1 MQVPSYNNFVP
12 TEVESGKASGGIAE
26 LPRQTFDYAHA
37 MGEAMKFV
45 KQSENVAIQLEQ
57 KFTAQMVKAD
67 ADEAL
72 KAFTEQADELTLNP
86 DTGYMAQ
93 KGNNARLGYDDYVN
107 NLDKLYDDS
116 LGKITDPRVRE
127 AFSSVAQEQM
137 DAYKK
142 KGKAHR
148 LQQAGVYAYKSQEAA
163 IDGMVRSYAA
173 NGVDDPDAERTM
185 ASIFQGIEY
194 LGHLNG
200 MGDDWVA
207 NTKQSRYDLAVS
219 SAITQVAF
227 DDPVKA
233 MEQLRRCDKLSPE
246 VRKRLSATIFEMS
259 KTPIAQR
266 LAQRNSLT
274 SQKGKTVS
282 NYDAD
287 KNTYRGMTIT
297 SGFGSREAPVAG
309 ASTNHGGIDL
319 RAKEGT
325 PLSSFTSGTVVEVGT
340 NNKAGNYIKVRD
352 AQGNIHS
359 YLHLKSINV
368 KKGQIVGENDN
379 LGETGRSGNV
389 SGAHLHYAIK
399 NKDGKVI
406 NPIEYRRE
414 ISSDV
419 IGLDYTDRYN
429 TELSEP
435 MEDSFQ
441 AWAKQYDKLDD
452 LQDYDL
458 RGWYKEQVEN
468 GLPVTFEAGAHLTDK
483 YKKPNHPTL
492 SDKSKYNGMDGVQG
506 GVWSE
511 DGKTYTV
518 KRNMSRQEAENLKQY
533 FRRVEPGVELKFEV
547 DPSAPVYQSTTV
559 NFAELLKDPNK
570 MTGDSAYDNLTPQQK
585 FAVAAQGMRIEA
597 ANRQQI
603 MATLKQEESKYLAN
617 VAETGSLNDAP
628 DEELYASVPG
638 GKERYDQLMEKAQ
651 VASLVHDFS
660 QLPTEEILRQI
671 DAITPKKGSVMSDE
685 RTSMFKAL
693 RKAAEDTF
701 KARQQDPIAYMQT
714 NGNAYDYKPIQ
725 DFSNP
730 NTVRDELLKR
740 RETYQGVA
748 QDYGVEAKVF
758 TSQEA
763 QGFASYMATLDEAQ
777 RADYLSKLSDL
788 VDNTKAPILA
798 DLSAQLG
805 KKDKNLSLALGLNS
819 TERGR
824 ELELGKHQILGKAY
838 RDNNVVTIEK
848 EQGDLVKQLEE
859 LLPYAI
865 DSDQFNAA
873 VEACM
878 NEYAYQERN
887 GESINMGDVINTVIA
902 PVGEYKGTKILL
914 PTRIDE
920 VPQSLTTW
928 TDEGKFEDIVEM
940 WTKDF
945 RKTDRKARFM
955 FGGEMMSAHQIANF
969 LTREKPELV
978 AVGDG
983 VYQIRNGVF
992 YVTDENAVPVTI
1004 DVNPYIDKKAGKR

>member
-12 TEVESGKASGGIAE
+12 TEVESGKVSGGIAE

-45 KQSENVAIQLEQ
+45 KQSENMAVQLEQ

-93 KGNNARLGYDDYVN
+93 KGNNARLGYDDYAK

-116 LGKITDPRVRE
+116 LGKIQDPRVRE
-127 AFSSVAQEQM
+127 AFSSVAQERI
-137 DAYKK
+137 DSYKN

-148 LQQAGVYAYKSQEAA
+148 LQQAGVYAYKSQEEA
-163 IDGMVRSYAA
+163 INGMVRNYAA
-173 NGVDDPDAERTM
+173 NGIDDPDAERTM
-185 ASIFQGIEY
+185 ASIFQGVEY

-200 MGDDWVA
+200 MGADWVA
-207 NTKQSRYDLAVS
+207 NTKQKQYDFAVS

-233 MEQLRRCDKLSPE
+233 MEQLRRCSKISPD

-266 LAQRNSLT
+266 LAQHNSLAL
-274 SQKGKTVS
+274 QKAKTVS
-282 NYDAD
+282 NYDAN

-309 ASTNHGGIDL
+309 ASTDHGGVDL

-325 PLSSFTSGTVVEVGT
+325 PLGSFTSGTVVEVGA
-340 NNKAGNYIKVRD
+340 NDKAGNYIKVRD

-368 KKGQIVGENDN
+368 KKGQVVGEDDN

-441 AWAKQYDKLDD
+441 AWAKQYDKLGD

-468 GLPVTFEAGAHLTDK
+468 GSPVSLEAGAHLTDK

-533 FRRVEPGVELKFEV
+533 FRMVEPGVELKFEI
-547 DPSAPVYQSTTV
+547 DPSAPVYQSTAV

-570 MTGDSAYDNLTPQQK
+570 MTGDPAYDDLTPQQK

-603 MATLKQEESKYLAN
+603 KAEIERSESEYLGK

-628 DEELYASVPG
+628 SEEMYASIPG
-638 GKERYDQLMEKAQ
+638 GKERYDQLMKKAQ

-660 QLPTEEILRQI
+660 QLPTEEIFRQI
-671 DAITPKKGSVMSDE
+671 DAITPKKGSAMSTE
-685 RTSMFKAL
+685 QSSMFKAL
-693 RKAAEDTF
+693 HKAAEETV
-701 KARQQDPIAYMQT
+701 KARQQDPIAYMQM
-714 NGNAYDYKPIQ
+714 NGNTYDYKPIQ

-730 NTVRDELLKR
+730 NVVRDELLKR
-740 RETYQGVA
+740 RETYSSIA

-758 TSQEA
+758 TTQEA

-777 RADYLSKLSDL
+777 RADYLSKLSVV
-788 VDNTKAPILA
+788 VDNSKAPILA

-805 KKDKNLSLALGLNS
+805 KKDKNLSLALGLSS
-819 TERGR
+819 TERGK
-824 ELELGKHQILGKAY
+824 ELDLGKHQILGKSY
-838 RDNNVVTIEK
+838 RDNKVVKVEK
-848 EQGDLVKQLEE
+848 KQGDLIKQLEG

-865 DSDQFNAA
+865 DSEQFKAA
-873 VEACM
+873 TEACM

-887 GESINMGDVINTVIA
+887 GSADMEDVIEAVVA
-902 PVGEYKGTKILL
+902 PIGKYKGVEIFL
-914 PTRIDE
+914 PTRINE
-920 VPQSLTTW
+920 VPMTFTTFSK
-928 TDEGKFEDIVEM
+928 DGRFEDLLEM
-940 WTKDF
+940 WETDF
-945 RKTDRKARFM
+945 RKTDRRARFM
-955 FGGEMMSAHQIANF
+955 FGGEMMSAHQIAN
-969 LTREKPELV
+969 LVTRGSPELV

-983 VYQIRNGVF
+983 VYQIKNGVF
-992 YVTDENAVPVTI
+992 YVTDENAVPLQI
-1004 DVNPYIDKKAGKR
+1004 NVNPYIDKKAGKR

>member
-12 TEVESGKASGGIAE
+12 TEVESGKISGGIAE
-26 LPRQTFDYAHA
+26 LPKQTFDYAHA

-45 KQSENVAIQLEQ
+45 KQSENTVIQLEQ

-72 KAFTEQADELTLNP
+72 KTFTEQADDLTLNP

-93 KGNNARLGYDDYVN
+93 KGNNARLGYDNYVKS
-107 NLDKLYDDS
+107 LDKLYEDS
-116 LGKITDPRVRE
+116 LGKIQDPRVRE
-127 AFSSVAQEQM
+127 AFTSVAQEHI
-137 DAYKK
+137 DSYKK

-148 LQQAGVYAYKSQEAA
+148 LQQAGVYAYKSQEEA
-163 IDGMVRSYAA
+163 IEGMVKSYAA
-173 NGVDDPDAERTM
+173 NGLDDPDADRTM
-185 ASIFQGIEY
+185 ASIFQGVEY

-200 MGDDWVA
+200 MGADWIA
-207 NTKQSRYDLAVS
+207 NTKQKQYDLAVS

-233 MEQLRRCDKLSPE
+233 MEQVRRCDKLSPD
-246 VRKRLSATIFEMS
+246 VRKRLSASIFEMS
-259 KTPIAQR
+259 RTPIAQR
-266 LAQRNSLT
+266 LTQRNSLALQKAKTT
-274 SQKGKTVS
+274 SS
-282 NYDAD
+282 YDAN

-325 PLSSFTSGTVVEVGT
+325 PLGSFTSGTVVEVGT
-340 NNKAGNYIKVRD
+340 NDKAGNYIKVRD
-352 AQGNIHS
+352 AQGNVHS

-368 KKGQIVGENDN
+368 KKGQIVGEDDN

-399 NKDGKVI
+399 DKNGKVI

-441 AWAKQYDKLDD
+441 AWAKQYNKLDD

-458 RGWYKEQVEN
+458 RGWYKEQLDN
-468 GLPVTFEAGAHLTDK
+468 GLPVTFEAGAHLNDR

-492 SDKSKYNGMDGVQG
+492 SNQSKYDGMDGVQG

-533 FRRVEPGVELKFEV
+533 FRRVEPGVELKFEI
-547 DPSAPVYQSTTV
+547 DPSAPVYQSATV
-559 NFAELLKDPNK
+559 NFAELMKDPNK

-597 ANRQQI
+597 ANRQQLKVEAEVAVAQWHAQI
-603 MATLKQEESKYLAN
+603 QAGEGMAN
-617 VAETGSLNDAP
+617 AP
-628 DEELYASVPG
+628 DREMFASIPDG
-638 GKERYDQLMEKAQ
+638 EKKYNEMWFKGQALQ
-651 VASLVHDFS
+651 MVHEFKD
-660 QLPTEEILRQI
+660 LPTAEILRQLE
-671 DAITPKKGSVMSDE
+671 DFAPKRGTPVSEEMAK
-685 RTSMFKAL
+685 TYKAAQ
-693 RKAAEDTF
+693 KAAEDVV

-714 NGNAYDYKPIQ
+714 NGNVYDYKPIQ

-730 NTVRDELLKR
+730 NTVKDELLKR
-740 RETYQGVA
+740 RETYSSIA
-748 QDYGVEAKVF
+748 QTYGVEAKVF
-758 TSQEA
+758 TAQEA
-763 QGFASYMATLDEAQ
+763 QAFSSFMSTLDEAQ
-777 RADYLSKLSDL
+777 RADYLSKLSVV
-788 VDNTKAPILA
+788 VDNSKAPILA

-805 KKDKNLSLALGLNS
+805 KKDKNLSLALGLSS
-819 TERGR
+819 TERGK
-824 ELELGKHQILGKAY
+824 ELDLGRHQILGKSY
-838 RDNNVVTIEK
+838 RDNKVVKVEK
-848 EQGDLVKQLEE
+848 EQGDLITQLEG

-865 DSDQFNAA
+865 DSEQFKAA
-873 VEACM
+873 TEACM

-887 GESINMGDVINTVIA
+887 GSADMEDVIETVVA
-902 PVGEYKGTKILL
+902 PIGEYKDAQILL

-920 VPQSLTTW
+920 VPMSFTTF
-928 TDEGKFEDIVEM
+928 TKNGRFENLLEM
-940 WTKDF
+940 WETDF
-945 RKTDRKARFM
+945 RKTDRRARFM
-955 FGGEMMSAHQIANF
+955 FGGEMMSAHQIAN
-969 LTREKPELV
+969 LVTQGSPELV

-983 VYQIRNGVF
+983 VYQIKNGVF
-992 YVTDENAVPVTI
+992 YVTDENAVPLQI
-1004 DVNPYIDKKAGKR
+1004 NVNPYIDKKAGKR

>member
-26 LPRQTFDYAHA
+26 LPRQTFDYASV
-37 MGEAMKFV
+37 MEEAMRPV
-45 KQSENVAIQLEQ
+45 KQAEDIAIKLEQ

-72 KAFTEQADELTLNP
+72 KAFTEQADDLTLNP
-86 DTGYMAQ
+86 ETGYMAQ
-93 KGNNARLGYDDYVN
+93 KGNNARLGYDGYVK
-107 NLDKLYDDS
+107 NLDKLYEDS
-116 LGKITDPRVRE
+116 LGKIQDPRVRE
-127 AFSSVAQEQM
+127 AFTSAATERM
-137 DAYKK
+137 DSYKK
-142 KGKAHR
+142 KGKTHR
-148 LQQAGVYAYKSQEAA
+148 LQEAGVYAYKSQEAT
-163 IDGMVRSYAA
+163 IEGLVNSYAA
-173 NGVDDPDAERTM
+173 NGIDDPDAGRTM
-185 ASIFQGIEY
+185 ASIFQGVEY

-200 MGDDWVA
+200 MGDDWIA
-207 NTKQSRYDLAVS
+207 NAKQNQYDLAVS

-233 MEQLRRCDKLSPE
+233 MEQVRRCDKLSPN

-259 KTPIAQR
+259 KTPTAQR
-266 LAQRNSLT
+266 LVQKNSNAL
-274 SQKGKTVS
+274 QKARAGS
-282 NYDAD
+282 NYDPK
-287 KNTYRGMTIT
+287 KNTYRGMVIT
-297 SGFGSREAPVAG
+297 SGFGYREAPVAG

-325 PLSSFTSGTVVEVGT
+325 PLNSFTSGTVVEVGT
-340 NNKAGNYIKVRD
+340 NDKAGNYIKVRD
-352 AQGNIHS
+352 AQGNVHS

-368 KKGQIVGENDN
+368 KKGQIVGEDDN

-399 NKDGKVI
+399 DKNGKVI

-441 AWAKQYDKLDD
+441 AWAKQYNKLDD

-458 RGWYKEQVEN
+458 RGWYKEQLEN

-518 KRNMSRQEAENLKQY
+518 KRNMSRQEAENLKRY

-559 NFAELLKDPNK
+559 NFAELMADPNK
-570 MTGDSAYDNLTPQQK
+570 ITGDPAYDNLTPQQK
-585 FAVAAQGMRIEA
+585 FAVAAQGSRIEA
-597 ANRQQI
+597 ANRQQ
-603 MATLKQEESKYLAN
+603 LKTMIEQEESKYLAN

-628 DEELYASVPG
+628 DEEMYASLPD
-638 GKERYDQLMEKAQ
+638 GKKQYDELMEKAQ
-651 VASLVHDFS
+651 VLSLMHDFP
-660 QLPTEEILRQI
+660 QLSTEEIFRQI
-671 DAITPKKGSVMSDE
+671 DAVTPKKGSVMSAE
-685 RTSMFKAL
+685 QSGMLKAL
-693 RKAAEDTF
+693 RKAAEETI
-701 KARQQDPIAYMQT
+701 KARQKDPIAYMQT
-714 NGNAYDYKPIQ
+714 NGNVYDYKPIQ

-730 NTVRDELLKR
+730 NLVRDELLKR
-740 RETYQGVA
+740 RESYSSIA
-748 QDYGVEAKVF
+748 QTYGVEAKVF
-758 TSQEA
+758 NAQEA
-763 QGFASYMATLDEAQ
+763 QDFVTYMGTLTEAQ
-777 RADYLSKLSDL
+777 RADYLSKISDV
-788 VDNTKAPILA
+788 VDNAKAPILA

-805 KKDKNLSLALGLNS
+805 KKDKALSLALGLNS

-824 ELELGKHQILGKAY
+824 ELDLGKRQILGRAY
-838 RDNNVVTIEK
+838 RDGKVVNIRKDQGKIAQELEGLLIFPLGS
-848 EQGDLVKQLEE
+848 EQFDA
-859 LLPYAI
+859 AI
-865 DSDQFNAA
+865 
-873 VEACM
+873 EACM
-878 NEYAYQERN
+878 NERAYRERHS
-887 GESINMGDVINTVIA
+887 GSTSAKDIIETVIA
-902 PVGEYKGTKILL
+902 PIGEYKDKDIFL

-920 VPQSLTTW
+920 VPTSFTTF
-928 TDEGKFEDIVEM
+928 TRDGKFEDLLEM
-940 WTKDF
+940 WETDF
-945 RKTDRKARFM
+945 RKTDRRARFM
-955 FGGEMMSAHQIANF
+955 FGGEMISAHQLANYIIY
-969 LTREKPELV
+969 REPELI

-983 VYQIRNGVF
+983 VYQIKNGVF
-992 YVTDENAVPVTI
+992 YITDEQGAPVRI
-1004 DVNPYIDKKAGKR
+1004 DVNPYIDKKAGK